1 MALRLI
7 HYQGRVLLKVFRHG
21 NVCPS
26 NKKGKS
32 HEEDTPPMLV
42 ALVLLAIGTPQ
53 RVQAQLPVTDVGNLL
68 ANTAQLAQAVL
79 MVANMVLEL
88 TPLGE
93 IVLGDEFSG
102 DLESLGTIIQEAQ
115 GLSYDV
121 ASLNS
126 QITTLFDLG
135 TAPGTSRDL
144 QQRLVAIRKVVW
156 ESYVYAIRTQ
166 TLVRTALSTVR
177 HLTRLLAAIGDLA
190 GNMAANQTLIQL
202 EEKLNQSLATLQ
214 VQTAA
219 YERAQS
225 VERLTE
231 PLVDASMD
239 KIRDAMMADW
249 PR

>member
-1 MALRLI
+1 MRKI
-7 HYQGRVLLKVFRHG
+7 G
-21 NVCPS
+21 
-26 NKKGKS
+26 
-32 HEEDTPPMLV
+32 PPMLV

-93 IVLGDEFSG
+93 IVLGDEFSS
-102 DLESLGTIIQEAQ
+102 DLESLGTIVQEAQ
-115 GLSYDV
+115 ALAYDLS
-121 ASLNS
+121 SLNS
-126 QITTLFDLG
+126 QISTLFDLN
-135 TAPGTSRDL
+135 TAPRTSRDL
-144 QQRLVAIRKVVW
+144 QLRLAAMRRVVVD
-156 ESYVYAIRTQ
+156 SYVYALRTQ
-166 TLVRTALSTVR
+166 TLIRTALSTVR
-177 HLTRLLAAIGDLA
+177 HLARLLAAIGDLT

-225 VERLTE
+225 VDHLME
-231 PLVDASMD
+231 PMTIESLHRINEA
-239 KIRDAMMADW
+239 AMADY
-249 PR
+249 PQ

>member
-1 MALRLI
+1 MMKPFVRRI
-7 HYQGRVLLKVFRHG
+7 
-21 NVCPS
+21 
-26 NKKGKS
+26 
-32 HEEDTPPMLV
+32 LV
-42 ALVLLAIGTPQ
+42 AGTLFFLVMPGF
-53 RVQAQLPVTDVGNLL
+53 VHAQLPVTDVGNLL

-93 IVLGDEFSG
+93 IVLDGEFSS
-102 DLESLGTIIQEAQ
+102 DLESLGTIVQEAQ
-115 GLSYDV
+115 GLSYDLS
-121 ASLNS
+121 SLNS
-126 QITTLFDLG
+126 QITTLFSLS
-135 TAPGTSRDL
+135 TAPQTSREL
-144 QQRLVAIRKVVW
+144 ALRLAAIRQVVFD
-156 ESYVYAIRTQ
+156 SYVYALRTQ
-166 TLVRTALSTVR
+166 TLIRTALSTVR

-225 VERLTE
+225 VEHLTD
-231 PLVDASMD
+231 PLISASME
-239 KIRDAMMADW
+239 KIRDNIMADW

>member
-1 MALRLI
+1 
-7 HYQGRVLLKVFRHG
+7 
-21 NVCPS
+21 
-26 NKKGKS
+26 
-32 HEEDTPPMLV
+32 MLV

-53 RVQAQLPVTDVGNLL
+53 RVHAQIPVTDVGNLA
-68 ANTAQLAQAVL
+68 ANTAQLVQTIL

-102 DLESLGTIIQEAQ
+102 DLESLGTIVQEAQ

-135 TAPGTSRDL
+135 TAPSTSRDL
-144 QQRLVAIRKVVW
+144 QQRLVAIRKVVF
-156 ESYVYAIRTQ
+156 EAYVYALRTQ

-231 PLVDASMD
+231 PFIDASMD
-239 KIRDAMMADW
+239 NIRDKIMADW

>member
-1 MALRLI
+1 MRKI
-7 HYQGRVLLKVFRHG
+7 
-21 NVCPS
+21 P
-26 NKKGKS
+26 
-32 HEEDTPPMLV
+32 PPMLV